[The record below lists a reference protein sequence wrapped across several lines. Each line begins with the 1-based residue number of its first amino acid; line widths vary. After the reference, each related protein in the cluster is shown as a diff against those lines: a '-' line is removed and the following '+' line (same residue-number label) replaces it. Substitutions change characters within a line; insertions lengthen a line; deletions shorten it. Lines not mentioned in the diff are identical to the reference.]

1 MYTFPNISK
10 PRFGKDR
17 SATPSQPTKVA
28 LAITL
33 EHFDNL
39 SLPKN
44 FATED
49 EVGGYVSMEMPES
62 TAFDAVSIT
71 LEGSHPAALCHHL
84 SNPNSKLVFDE
95 EMTRD
100 NRNSHNFREAAL
112 AVPGREPSRPQQ
124 VTNVFYLERAR

>member
-10 PRFGKDR
+10 ARFGKDR
-17 SATPSQPTKVA
+17 PAVPSQPRKVA

-39 SLPKN
+39 SVTKT

-62 TAFDAVSIT
+62 TAFTAVSIT
-71 LEGSHPAALCHHL
+71 LEGSHQNLCVTASQPPLCSL
-84 SNPNSKLVFDE
+84 SW
-95 EMTRD
+95 TR
-100 NRNSHNFREAAL
+100 N
-112 AVPGREPSRPQQ
+112 
-124 VTNVFYLERAR
+124 